1 MKLRNLFT
9 ILFSI
14 FCYIIFF
21 YHLFVYFRRRS
32 LKMSDTEHQRGEKRE
47 KSDAESS
54 DDDFV
59 GPSITDAAPPKKK
72 KVLEYEKVC

>member
-1 MKLRNLFT
+1 
-9 ILFSI
+9 
-14 FCYIIFF
+14 
-21 YHLFVYFRRRS
+21 
-32 LKMSDTEHQRGEKRE
+32 MSDTEQRGEKRE

-72 KVLEYEKVC
+72 KVLEYEKVGFQKLSWIMEKKNEVVGFVVFHSSFSPISSSC

>member
-1 MKLRNLFT
+1 
-9 ILFSI
+9 
-14 FCYIIFF
+14 
-21 YHLFVYFRRRS
+21 
-32 LKMSDTEHQRGEKRE
+32 MSDTEQRGEKRD

-72 KVLEYEKVC
+72 KVLEYEKVYLLRFYAFHMLNLIHKCY